1 MYKVVAWGKGPLNIT
16 INSQTIVLRPGN
28 PIDLERIFP
37 YADIVDNEDMQT
49 VIRCKALKV
58 IHDSHVAAA
67 PKVAFTKATTKG
79 KVVQK
84 ETKQQ
89 NDYQKKLTYER
100 YLEISK
106 NTSFV
111 GKEQTPIQ
119 LVEPAAEPARAP
131 VYTMEEITG
140 VATEGGPGVSCLD
153 ETPVCEVEVLEA
165 AMTESPD
172 VQETPTCEPHTARS
186 LRRKTANEIKE
197 IAASLGI
204 ATDSKHKA
212 EIIREIMLAI
222 GLPQL

>member
-111 GKEQTPIQ
+111 GKEQTPVQ
-119 LVEPAAEPARAP
+119 LVEPAAEPTRAP
-131 VYTMEEITG
+131 AYTMEEITG
-140 VATEGGPGVSCLD
+140 IVTEVSSTVACSD
-153 ETPVCEVEVLEA
+153 ETPVCEVEVLE
-165 AMTESPD
+165 TTLIESPD

-186 LRRKTANEIKE
+186 LRRKTASEIKE

-204 ATDSKHKA
+204 ATDAKHKA
-212 EIIREIMLAI
+212 EIIREIVLAI
-222 GLPQL
+222 GLP